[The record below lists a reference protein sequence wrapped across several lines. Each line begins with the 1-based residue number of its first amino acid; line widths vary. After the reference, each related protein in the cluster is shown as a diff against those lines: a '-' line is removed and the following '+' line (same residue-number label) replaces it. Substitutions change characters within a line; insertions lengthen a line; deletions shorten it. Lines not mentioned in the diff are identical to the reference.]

1 MKNRKVTHFI
11 RKSTQLKASFIQNQI
26 LNHLNYTPSVVYKN
40 RTEKDDGGFG
50 EFNNTDI
57 DILNLNEYPCIYS
70 KLKYEFLKLITLKD
84 KERIIEFTKDS
95 DILHFHYGT
104 DAGIYLPL
112 LININKPKVIS
123 FYGYDS
129 SGFPKRFFG
138 YGKYYLQKR
147 VFRYADKVFAMSPDM
162 KKDLV
167 CIGCPENKI
176 IVHYYGSDTSKFYEK
191 HNYKKT
197 DKVNFIIISGLEPQK
212 GHKFLLEAF
221 SNAWEINNNI
231 KLIIVGKGA
240 LRNEIKKQI
249 REENMTSFVSLKES
263 TVYASKEHKQY
274 FKNSDVFIHP
284 SVTDINGDKEGIP
297 GAIIE
302 AMSAGLPVISTY
314 HAGIPNII
322 KNNKTGFLV
331 NEWDVENLKEKILLV
346 ANNYNLRKE
355 IGEAGQEYATNN
367 LDLKNKEKELEN
379 IYQSL
384 IRHEA

>member
-1 MKNRKVTHFI
+1 MNNVTHFI

-26 LNHLNYTPSVVYKN
+26 LNHLNYTPSIVYK
-40 RTEKDDGGFG
+40 TISEKDDCGFA
-50 EFNNTDI
+50 EFNNRDI
-57 DILNLNEYPCIYS
+57 NILNLDKKICVFS
-70 KLKYEFLKLITLKD
+70 KLKYKLFKLITQKN
-84 KERIIEFTKDS
+84 KKRIIDFTENS

-112 LININKPKVIS
+112 LKNINIPKVVS
-123 FYGYDS
+123 FYGYES
-129 SGFPKRFFG
+129 SGFPRRFFG
-138 YGKYYLQKR
+138 YGKQYLQKR

-162 KKDLV
+162 KKDLLN
-167 CIGCPENKI
+167 IGCPENKI
-176 IVHYYGSDTSKFYEK
+176 IVHYHGSDISRFYEK

-197 DKVNFIIISGLEPQK
+197 DKVKFIIISGLEPQK
-212 GHKFLLEAF
+212 GHKFLLKAF

-249 REENMTSFVSLKES
+249 REENMTSYVSLKES
-263 TVYASKEHKQY
+263 IVYASKEHKQY
-274 FKNSDVFIHP
+274 FLNSDVFIHP

-302 AMSAGLPVISTY
+302 AMSAGLPVVSTY
-314 HAGIPNII
+314 HAGIPHII
-322 KNNKTGFLV
+322 SNGKTG
-331 NEWDVENLKEKILLV
+331 LLV
-346 ANNYNLRKE
+346 KEMDIEALKNAILKLASDSTLRRYLG
-355 IGEAGQEYATNN
+355 INGQEFAINN
-367 LDLKNKEKELEN
+367 LDLNKKEKELEN